1 MLSGIKQV
9 KSFFWEEHSTKKKFE
24 QIDVT
29 PLDGNNTVLLRDAS
43 LQNMTL
49 MLKGLGDTSSSQQ

>member
-1 MLSGIKQV
+1 M